1 MRRAIRV
8 LFLSAVMAVVCAPAP
23 VQAEGFISPW
33 AGVNFGDDEIEGKGS
48 FGVTGGWMGAG
59 VIGGEVLFGYSPD
72 IFGDVIGNSAIDLMG
87 NVIVGVPL
95 GGTSGVGVRPFG
107 SAGIGLLRTH
117 VDSFGTLDDAIDE
130 NNLGFNVGAGVMGFF
145 GDHVGMRGEIRYF
158 RDINADDEGPGVTV
172 DLGAFDFWR
181 ASIGVV
187 FR

>member
-1 MRRAIRV
+1 MRRAIRF
-8 LFLSAVMAVVCAPAP
+8 LFLGAVMAVVWAPAP
-23 VQAEGFISPW
+23 AQAEGFISPW
-33 AGVNFGDDEIEGKGS
+33 AGVNFGDEEIEGKGS

-72 IFGDVIGNSAIDLMG
+72 IFGDAIGNSAIDLMG

-107 SAGIGLLRTH
+107 SAGIGLLRTSI
-117 VDSFGTLDDAIDE
+117 DGLGSLDPLDD
-130 NNLGFNVGAGVMGFF
+130 NSLGFNVGAGVMGFF
-145 GDHVGMRGEIRYF
+145 NDHVGMRGEIRYF

>member
-1 MRRAIRV
+1 MRRVIRF
-8 LFLSAVMAVVCAPAP
+8 LFLGAAMAVVLAPAP
-23 VQAEGFISPW
+23 AQAEGFISPW

-72 IFGDVIGNSAIDLMG
+72 IFGDVIDNSAIDLMG
-87 NVIVGVPL
+87 NVIVGVPI
-95 GGTSGVGVRPFG
+95 GGTSGVGFRPFA

-117 VDSFGTLDDAIDE
+117 IAGIGSLGDLDE
-130 NNLGFNVGAGVMGFF
+130 NNLGINVGAGVMGFF
-145 GDHVGMRGEIRYF
+145 GDHVGLRGELRYF
-158 RDINADDEGPGVTV
+158 RDINTEDEGPGVTV

>member
-1 MRRAIRV
+1 MRRVFKFLI
-8 LFLSAVMAVVCAPAP
+8 LSAATAVVLAPAP
-23 VQAEGFISPW
+23 ARAEGFISPW
-33 AGVNFGDDEIEGKGS
+33 AGVNFGDEEIEGKGS

-59 VIGGEVLFGYSPD
+59 VIGGEVMFGYSPD
-72 IFGDVIGNSAIDLMG
+72 IFGDVIDNSAIDLMG

-107 SAGIGLLRTH
+107 SAGVGLLRTH
-117 VDSFGTLDDAIDE
+117 IAGLGSLDDLDD
-130 NNLGFNVGAGVMGFF
+130 NTFGFNIGAGVMGFF

-158 RDINADDEGPGVTV
+158 RDINTDDAGPGVTV